1 MGDRVKDQ
9 VIANWEQKVLDKFG
23 NSFELISVSGTKE
36 SGERTI
42 TVKCLT
48 CGTVKAVSSISFRGE
63 NGKHGHCDICQVRLT
78 EKRHQVAEQLKQ
90 AEKDRRKIKNRLK
103 AKQVGFRLCECGA
116 ILAYHCSLCDE
127 CRAKHKSEYSQKH
140 SYKKYKELWYKAE
153 KKRVARLKG
162 VKSDKDAT
170 LKALYEKYNGV
181 CYLCGEFCD
190 WNDGEWKNGI
200 FYAYG
205 RYPSRDH
212 VIALANGGDDTWSN
226 LRLAHLSCN
235 ASKGTKNLNEDA
247 PHLVG

>member
-48 CGTVKAVSSISFRGE
+48 
-63 NGKHGHCDICQVRLT
+63 
-78 EKRHQVAEQLKQ
+78 
-90 AEKDRRKIKNRLK
+90 
-103 AKQVGFRLCECGA
+103 CGA

-181 CYLCGEFCD
+181 CYLCGELCD